1 MLGGISSMADRR
13 NFFLLVVS
21 AFVSTVLSWTASKAS
36 EVKLVPGGPEKTLFK
51 WDPMKCGE
59 SFIPDAPARAFRR
72 ADGRI
77 SLYATHFDN
86 WTLVGATFDTLR
98 PDCRATMRS
107 SDYASQGMG
116 SLWIEATYTE
126 DGRNIVGLVSQD
138 LTAKMKE
145 LGCDPAGKPGKCWL
159 NNIIAVQS
167 RDMGETFE
175 PLATDKRV
183 VASLGQSYSDSKTLR
198 HGYFTTSNIVASEE
212 FFYVFMYAQG
222 EGVQKPGNCLFR
234 TQSPLDPSSWRGWD
248 GAGYNIVPRPNGRE
262 TGACQPVAPNILTH
276 EIRSVSF
283 ITASRTWVAVFA
295 NRLKMGEEKEAVPGF
310 YMSSSKDLLNWN
322 APTRIM
328 ETPTR
333 PRIDSWERTTGYPA
347 IIDPESRS
355 RNFDTIDGPNPV
367 LLYTVHHLKNGQ
379 GTMNRDLVYVPL
391 RIESQ

>member
-1 MLGGISSMADRR
+1 MAGREG
-13 NFFLLVVS
+13 FLWGVAGVFI
-21 AFVSTVLSWTASKAS
+21 AAVLLATAVEAGD
-36 EVKLVPGGPEKTLFK
+36 LRIVPQGPEKTLFK
-51 WDPMKCGE
+51 WDPHKCGP
-59 SFIPDAPARAFRR
+59 SLIPDAPARAFRR
-72 ADGRI
+72 ADGKI

-86 WTLVGATFDTLR
+86 WALTGSDFDTLR
-98 PDCRATMRS
+98 PDCTPTMRS
-107 SDYASQGMG
+107 SDHEAEGLG
-116 SLWIEATYTE
+116 SLWIEATYTA
-126 DGRNIVGLVSQD
+126 DGKNVVGLVSQD
-138 LTAKMKE
+138 LRAKVKE
-145 LGCDPAGKPGKCWL
+145 LGCDPAGQPGKCWL

-175 PLATDKRV
+175 PLAADKRV

-198 HGYFTTSNIVASEE
+198 YGYFTTSNIVASEE

-248 GAGYNIVPRPNGRE
+248 GAGYNIVPRPDGRE

-283 ITASRTWVAVFA
+283 ITASRTWVAVFT

-328 ETPTR
+328 EAPTR
-333 PRIDSWERTTGYPA
+333 PRVDSWERTTGYPA

-367 LLYTVHHLKNGQ
+367 LLYTVQHLQNGQ

-391 RIESQ
+391 RIQAQ